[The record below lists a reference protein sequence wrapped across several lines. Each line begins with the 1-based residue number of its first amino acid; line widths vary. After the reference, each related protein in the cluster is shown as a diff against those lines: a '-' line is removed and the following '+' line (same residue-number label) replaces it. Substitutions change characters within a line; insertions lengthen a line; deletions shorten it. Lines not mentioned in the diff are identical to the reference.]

1 MHLFSLIHLGTC
13 TKIQLLF
20 SFTGLYGHSAVYYAG
35 KRMILV
41 FGGYRFRIDSVS
53 PSDALYSLDMDSDT
67 WHLLQALPSNEVG
80 LVSCKKKN
88 SNRCY
93 WTQLLCPVQ
102 WMEFSVWCQPDPDG
116 SKSATQTIQTYHLKQ
131 QKSNNSTKKKK
142 HIVSLSTM
150 VYLSSRN
157 LLSWIKTHPMGI
169 TSWLSHIDQ
178 RGLIKNGG
186 KVYF

>member
-35 KRMILV
+35 KRIILV

-53 PSDALYSLDMDSDT
+53 PSDALYSLDMDSNT

-80 LVSCKKKN
+80 LVSCKKN

-93 WTQLLCPVQ
+93 RTQLLCFCP
-102 WMEFSVWCQPDPDG
+102 MDG
-116 SKSATQTIQTYHLKQ
+116 VLSLMSTRPGWIQIHHSNMSSQT
-131 QKSNNSTKKKK
+131 TKK
-142 HIVSLSTM
+142 
-150 VYLSSRN
+150 
-157 LLSWIKTHPMGI
+157 
-169 TSWLSHIDQ
+169 
-178 RGLIKNGG
+178 
-186 KVYF
+186 

>member
-53 PSDALYSLDMDSDT
+53 ASDALYSLDIDSNT

-80 LVSCKKKN
+80 LVSCKKKIVIGVIGPSCYVL
-88 SNRCY
+88 SNG
-93 WTQLLCPVQ
+93 WSSQSDVNLTL
-102 WMEFSVWCQPDPDG
+102 MDPNLPR
-116 SKSATQTIQTYHLKQ
+116 KPF
-131 QKSNNSTKKKK
+131 K
-142 HIVSLSTM
+142 HVISCSI
-150 VYLSSRN
+150 RDF
-157 LLSWIKTHPMGI
+157 WH
-169 TSWLSHIDQ
+169 
-178 RGLIKNGG
+178 
-186 KVYF
+186 